1 MPIRPYL
8 SPNASAISQE
18 SKAAETNTKS
28 KMAIAIVAVV
38 LMILGLANVVLNIYS
53 MTTGRSSKDQ
63 HEVIPSEQ
71 WNNDTENEV
80 ESER

>member
-8 SPNASAISQE
+8 SLNASAIFQE
-18 SKAAETNTKS
+18 LKAAETNNKS
-28 KMAIAIVAVV
+28 KMAIAIVVVV
-38 LMILGLANVVLNIYS
+38 LMTLGMTNVVLNIYS

-71 WNNDTENEV
+71 WNNDTENER